1 MGLDIMKQPYIK
13 ESTEY
18 QWLEV
23 PKLFFMDRACHIPQQ
38 THMLYLPMQTWA
50 ERLRQVPLHHVR
62 IIKIYIYDAVT
73 IKQYKQEN
81 H

>member
-1 MGLDIMKQPYIK
+1 MKQPYFK

-18 QWLEV
+18 QWLEE
-23 PKLFFMDRACHIPQQ
+23 PKSFFMDRVCLIPLQ
-38 THMLYLPMQTWA
+38 THMLYLQTRIWV

-62 IIKIYIYDAVT
+62 IIKIYTNDAVT